1 MDPEGGYGYFMVA
14 TTALGTSVN
23 LAVLEDV
30 VHLLGHNTCLT
41 AQFWGLDRWYNKPVT
56 LSLGA
61 Q

>member
-14 TTALGTSVN
+14 TTALGTPVN

-41 AQFWGLDRWYNKPVT
+41 VQFSGWIAGT
-56 LSLGA
+56 IS